1 MQKSISFA
9 PWCDFAYGLLAFAF
23 FAATF
28 SACKDDEIIEP
39 VALAT
44 QTVSSLAA
52 DAVTPYTGSFTL
64 YSLSN
69 NAVVANSDSASSNWD
84 IGFRGSTI
92 IVNGGSI
99 RRGAGGAYIHTGI
112 FSELTTIADNQAFNQ
127 DNSATDLAIP
137 TGSGNGWYSYD
148 QATNTIS
155 PIAGKIL
162 VIRTATGKYA
172 KLEIL
177 SYYQNAPATPTAAD
191 ASRYYTFRF
200 VYQPN
205 GSKTF

>member
-1 MQKSISFA
+1 MQKSIS
-9 PWCDFAYGLLAFAF
+9 FAYGLLAFAF

-28 SACKDDEIIEP
+28 SACKDDETIEP

-99 RRGAGGAYIHTGI
+99 RTGQGGAYIHTGI
-112 FSELTTIADNQAFNQ
+112 FSELTTISENQVFNQ
-127 DNSATDLAIP
+127 DNSATNLAIA

-148 QATNTIS
+148 QTMNIIS

-177 SYYQNAPATPTAAD
+177 SYYQNAPAAPTAAD

-200 VYQPN
+200 VYQPD
-205 GSKTF
+205 GSKAF